1 MEHSDHWIMTGWHG
15 EQWDFQNNE
24 KTMEH
29 SLDHDWM
36 RTVGFTMLVFL
47 QEEFL
52 LSGPTDT
59 LGMFVTSQGTSLRPP
74 LSWTDGLITL
84 GYSFPYV
91 VAVGRGTITV
101 YR

>member
-1 MEHSDHWIMTGWHG
+1 MKR
-15 EQWDFQNNE
+15 QWNILIPILIF
-24 KTMEH
+24 
-29 SLDHDWM
+29 
-36 RTVGFTMLVFL
+36 F

-74 LSWTDGLITL
+74 LSWTDGLIAL
-84 GYSFPYV
+84 GYCFPYV

-101 YR
+101 YRLVQEIHSPCSYFHSDS

>member
-1 MEHSDHWIMTGWHG
+1 
-15 EQWDFQNNE
+15 
-24 KTMEH
+24 
-29 SLDHDWM
+29 
-36 RTVGFTMLVFL
+36 MLVSL

>member
-1 MEHSDHWIMTGWHG
+1 MKLGINYNILETETPINLI
-15 EQWDFQNNE
+15 F
-24 KTMEH
+24 
-29 SLDHDWM
+29 
-36 RTVGFTMLVFL
+36 F

-74 LSWTDGLITL
+74 LSWTDGLVTL

-101 YR
+101 YRLVWKVMKSILCLNLKSGNS

>member
-1 MEHSDHWIMTGWHG
+1 MICQGDEIQQQFYFRQPRGNALAAYPVNQIRD
-15 EQWDFQNNE
+15 EVDFQ
-24 KTMEH
+24 
-29 SLDHDWM
+29 
-36 RTVGFTMLVFL
+36 LVLL

-59 LGMFVTSQGTSLRPP
+59 LGMFVTSHGTSLRPP

-91 VAVGRGTITV
+91 VAVGRGSITV
-101 YR
+101 YRYV